1 MPVNMYPKNEELN
14 GMETEALID
23 LLADCTAR
31 YTRLLLTDPNGE
43 EFTATRDIIQRIQ
56 GTLNGR
62 IPVDGAI
69 DNRESDRA

>member
-1 MPVNMYPKNEELN
+1 MPVNMYPKNEELD
-14 GMETEALID
+14 GIGTEALID

-43 EFTATRDIIQRIQ
+43 EYTATKDLIQRVQ
-56 GTLNGR
+56 AALNGR

-69 DNRESDRA
+69 DDRESDRA